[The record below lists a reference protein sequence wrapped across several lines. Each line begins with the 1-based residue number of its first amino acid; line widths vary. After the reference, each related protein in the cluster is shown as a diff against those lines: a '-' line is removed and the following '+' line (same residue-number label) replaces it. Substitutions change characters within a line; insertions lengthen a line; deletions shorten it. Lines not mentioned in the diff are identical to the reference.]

1 MVNYKWIVHRHD
13 THTETEALNIPNWE
27 NRPNSIELEL
37 VQSIDAARKSLFKL
51 LWPPTTGGPPPA
63 NIPPQIETDTT
74 ISGSV
79 GEEVS
84 MLAKITDPDGMIED
98 VNWIQKSGAQVTLA
112 TQEIPNN
119 YLARFTP
126 TQAGSYSFEVEAF
139 DNLHVRTAKL
149 IAVTVQAPPPIPPPT
164 AGTLIYDSHR
174 DSKLHDG
181 IVRTVT
187 KEGNIGAGGLGL
199 ECRASG
205 SPKLVVNAD
214 KTFSLKCG
222 SGHGRFYGYCK
233 NYNVLMELECAFW
246 NSVSG
251 QDLSLK
257 LRSRH
262 NEGGDG
268 PNRFGGYG
276 MAPDR
281 DGWNAK
287 REDYHNVH
295 SQSKSGSLPKK
306 PETGK
311 YNVWKFSVKDEGSS
325 VRQTGEMDGVKFM
338 DKVDTSPKPYM
349 RDKASFEKQSYYW
362 VRQNVDSGT
371 GEIRIKSLKIFAL

>member
-1 MVNYKWIVHRHD
+1 MVNYKWLVQRSD
-13 THTETEALNIPNWE
+13 TNQETEALNIPNWE
-27 NRPNSIELEL
+27 TRVNPVTLKL
-37 VQSIDAARKSLFKL
+37 TQAIDAVRKELFTL
-51 LWPPTTGGPPPA
+51 AFPATGGQPPA
-63 NIPPQIETDTT
+63 NIPPQIEVDTT

-79 GEEVS
+79 GEEIS
-84 MLAKITDPDGMIED
+84 MLAKITDLDGLVED
-98 VNWIQKSGAQVTLA
+98 VNWIQKSGVEVILA
-112 TQEIPNN
+112 TQEIPSN

-126 TQAGSYSFEVEAF
+126 AQAGSYSFEVEAF
-139 DNLHVRTAKL
+139 DNKQARTAKT
-149 IAVTVQAPPPIPPPT
+149 IAVTVEQVNPPQPPT
-164 AGTLIYDSHR
+164 PGTLIYDSHR
-174 DSKLHDG
+174 DSTLHDG
-181 IVRTVT
+181 VVQTLT
-187 KEGNIGAGGLGL
+187 KVGNIGAGGLGL

-205 SPKLVVNAD
+205 SPKIQKNAD
-214 KTFSLKCG
+214 KTFSLKCQ

-233 NYNVLMELECAFW
+233 NYNVRMEIECAFW

-262 NEGGDG
+262 NEGGDCS
-268 PNRFGGYG
+268 NRFGGYG
-276 MAPDR
+276 CAPDR

-287 REDYHNVH
+287 RETCHNIH
-295 SQSKSGSLPKK
+295 DQSKSGSLPKK
-306 PETGK
+306 PQTGQ
-311 YNVWKFSVKDEGSS
+311 YNIWKFSVKDEGSS

-338 DKVDTSPKPYM
+338 DKVDTSPKAYM